1 MKYIANTAENIFRT
15 DKVLIISWPYQYNC
29 TDIDLSKTALSLENR
44 QHPCLLMNALP
55 VSHPSE
61 TSGVQ
66 LRASMPA
73 LEKGE
78 VARLI

>member
-1 MKYIANTAENIFRT
+1 
-15 DKVLIISWPYQYNC
+15 
-29 TDIDLSKTALSLENR
+29 
-44 QHPCLLMNALP
+44 MNALP

-61 TSGVQ
+61 TLGVQ

-78 VARLI
+78 ARMNELGKKSYLFYSVGVSYKTTATVFAVA